1 MGYGTGALVCFAAF
15 VFGAWQHNVGAMT
28 GWLAALIAIMKLWSF
43 EGKSQVTNKAPALDA

>member
-28 GWLAALIAIMKLWSF
+28 GWLVSLIAVMKLWSL
-43 EGKSQVTNKAPALDA
+43 EGKSQVTNKSPALDA

>member
-1 MGYGTGALVCFAAF
+1 MCFVAF

-28 GWLAALIAIMKLWSF
+28 GWLVALITVMKLWSF